1 MTNLKRPPKKRRK
14 KKPSSANPNSS
25 NSSSGTGTLLTT
37 INGNSD
43 HRGSTD
49 SGENEKNN
57 VLQAITILQRSEGQ
71 ANGFSEEPLDSTTE
85 PAENSAEMEDSE
97 EILDDDQTPDPN
109 AEHVN
114 DEPVEPEQDQRV
126 TEIEAEII
134 PEDAKIL
141 VRLFIIVIV
150 HSFLKQC
157 FARSK
162 NECTLI
168 AISFKFQDAFQSHN
182 KIKVKITLIFTPNSP
197 RLKKPVVQRNPSQ
210 FGTFWHF
217 LAFIKSFCFSFAVR

>member
-37 INGNSD
+37 INGTSD

-71 ANGFSEEPLDSTTE
+71 ANGFSEGPLDLITE

-97 EILDDDQTPDPN
+97 EVLYDDQTPDPN

-114 DEPVEPEQDQRV
+114 YEPVELEQDQKV

-150 HSFLKQC
+150 HSFLK
-157 FARSK
+157 
-162 NECTLI
+162 
-168 AISFKFQDAFQSHN
+168 
-182 KIKVKITLIFTPNSP
+182 
-197 RLKKPVVQRNPSQ
+197 
-210 FGTFWHF
+210 
-217 LAFIKSFCFSFAVR
+217 

>member
-71 ANGFSEEPLDSTTE
+71 ANGFSEGPLDSTTE
-85 PAENSAEMEDSE
+85 PAENSAGMEDSE
-97 EILDDDQTPDPN
+97 EVLDDDQTPDPN

-114 DEPVEPEQDQRV
+114 DEPVELEQDQK
-126 TEIEAEII
+126 I

-141 VRLFIIVIV
+141 VRLFLIVITV
-150 HSFLKQC
+150 F
-157 FARSK
+157 
-162 NECTLI
+162 CT
-168 AISFKFQDAFQSHN
+168 
-182 KIKVKITLIFTPNSP
+182 IFDLLNLLVPSP
-197 RLKKPVVQRNPSQ
+197 DVN
-210 FGTFWHF
+210 
-217 LAFIKSFCFSFAVR
+217 

>member
-57 VLQAITILQRSEGQ
+57 VLQAITILQRSEGR
-71 ANGFSEEPLDSTTE
+71 ANGFSEGPLDSTTE

>member
-1 MTNLKRPPKKRRK
+1 MKILLLLFFQLNDNTSKPVFIPGLPVTNLKRPPKKRRK

-71 ANGFSEEPLDSTTE
+71 ANGFSEGPLDSTTE
-85 PAENSAEMEDSE
+85 PAENSAEMEE
-97 EILDDDQTPDPN
+97 VLDDDQTPDPN

-114 DEPVEPEQDQRV
+114 DEPVELEQDQKV
-126 TEIEAEII
+126 TEIDAEII

-157 FARSK
+157 FARSSIGTICWSLK
-162 NECTLI
+162 
-168 AISFKFQDAFQSHN
+168 IS
-182 KIKVKITLIFTPNSP
+182 
-197 RLKKPVVQRNPSQ
+197 
-210 FGTFWHF
+210 
-217 LAFIKSFCFSFAVR
+217 

>member
-57 VLQAITILQRSEGQ
+57 VLQAITILQRSEGQQ

-141 VRLFIIVIV
+141 VRLFIIIVIV
-150 HSFLKQC
+150 HSFLTQC
-157 FARSK
+157 FARS
-162 NECTLI
+162 LI
-168 AISFKFQDAFQSHN
+168 GKICWYLQLMSTEFSLKIS
-182 KIKVKITLIFTPNSP
+182 
-197 RLKKPVVQRNPSQ
+197 
-210 FGTFWHF
+210 
-217 LAFIKSFCFSFAVR
+217 

>member
-71 ANGFSEEPLDSTTE
+71 ANGFSEGPLDSTTE

-97 EILDDDQTPDPN
+97 EVLDDDQTPDPN

-114 DEPVEPEQDQRV
+114 DEPVELEQDQKV

-157 FARSK
+157 FTRSSIGTIWWYFYPQLMSTEFSLK
-162 NECTLI
+162 
-168 AISFKFQDAFQSHN
+168 IS
-182 KIKVKITLIFTPNSP
+182 
-197 RLKKPVVQRNPSQ
+197 
-210 FGTFWHF
+210 
-217 LAFIKSFCFSFAVR
+217 

>member
-71 ANGFSEEPLDSTTE
+71 ANGFSEGPLDSTTE
-85 PAENSAEMEDSE
+85 PAGNSAEMEDSE
-97 EILDDDQTPDPN
+97 EVLYDDQTPDPN

-114 DEPVEPEQDQRV
+114 YEPVELEQDQKV

>member
-71 ANGFSEEPLDSTTE
+71 QANGFSEGPLDSTTE

-97 EILDDDQTPDPN
+97 EVLDDDQTPDPN
-109 AEHVN
+109 AE
-114 DEPVEPEQDQRV
+114 PVELEQDQKV

-134 PEDAKIL
+134 LEDAKIL
-141 VRLFIIVIV
+141 VRLFIIIVIV
-150 HSFLKQC
+150 HSFLTQC
-157 FARSK
+157 FARS
-162 NECTLI
+162 LI
-168 AISFKFQDAFQSHN
+168 GKICWYLQLMSTEFSLKIS
-182 KIKVKITLIFTPNSP
+182 
-197 RLKKPVVQRNPSQ
+197 
-210 FGTFWHF
+210 
-217 LAFIKSFCFSFAVR
+217 